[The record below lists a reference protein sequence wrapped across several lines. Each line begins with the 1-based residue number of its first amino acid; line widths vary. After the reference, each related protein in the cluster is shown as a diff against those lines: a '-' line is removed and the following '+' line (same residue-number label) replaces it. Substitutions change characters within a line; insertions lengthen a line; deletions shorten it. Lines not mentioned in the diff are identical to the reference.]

1 MPVKI
6 DMSAN
11 EWDAISRM
19 EKDYKV
25 LYETLEEITE
35 LVYLAPR
42 ARVIAQLALD
52 HVTIK
57 P

>member
-11 EWDAISRM
+11 EWVAISRM
-19 EKDYKV
+19 EKEYKI
-25 LYETLEEITE
+25 LYETLEEITK
-35 LVYLAPR
+35 LVYLAPK

-52 HVTIK
+52 RVTIK